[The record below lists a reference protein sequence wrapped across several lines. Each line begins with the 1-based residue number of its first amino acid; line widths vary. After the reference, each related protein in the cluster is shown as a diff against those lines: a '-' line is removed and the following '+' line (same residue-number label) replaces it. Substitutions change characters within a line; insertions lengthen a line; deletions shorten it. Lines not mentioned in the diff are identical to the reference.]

1 MPAFT
6 VSKRATAPAAGPDQD
21 PAAPTAWQLPGS
33 LTRKVIL
40 SALIGYFLLVP
51 AITGLVQHVTP
62 ATVFVTAGTVAF
74 AGLVGWRVVLRD
86 RPGLGGVPWAWLAVI
101 VALAVAVFAVGRG
114 PGWLIILTV
123 AAAAC
128 GRFTASVRPAL
139 LGAAS
144 CSGAGLIV
152 IGLQARA
159 AEAETMT
166 LVIIMPS
173 MAAFLAY
180 ASTKRNETLAELRQT
195 RAELARVAVAGER
208 LRIARDLHDLLGHS
222 LSLITLKAELSRRML
237 DTDTTSAA
245 REMAELE
252 AVARQSLS
260 DVREAVAGYRQ
271 PDLIAELGAAR
282 QLLAAAGLSC
292 QISTPA
298 DLSLPAGVDTVLA
311 WTVREG
317 VTNVVRHARATCAGV
332 TVTTADG
339 RVIAEITD
347 NGTGPLAGPAGRAG
361 RAQRA
366 GPPAGREPDGR
377 PGPGGRLP
385 APGHHPDREAAVTIR
400 IMIAEDQAMVRQ
412 ALVALLGLEPDIEVV
427 AQAATGDEALAM
439 AGKHQPDVAV
449 LDIEMPGP
457 SGIDVARQ
465 LRQDGFGGQ
474 VVIVTTFGR
483 PGYLRAAM
491 AAGASG
497 FLLKDAPAV
506 QLAQAIRRV
515 AAGERVVDPAL
526 AAAALAEG
534 ESPLTVRETDVLAAA
549 ANHDA
554 ISEIAGRLH
563 LSPGTVRNHLS
574 AAMQKLG
581 ARNRA
586 EAVQMAQRKGWL

>member
-1 MPAFT
+1 MSPDVLTPAAPGEPAAPAEASAPAAPAARGPRKGRLREDGGMPAFT
-6 VSKRATAPAAGPDQD
+6 VRKRATAPAAGPDQG
-21 PAAPTAWQLPGS
+21 PTAPEAWQLPGS
-33 LTRKVIL
+33 LARKVIL
-40 SALIGYFLLVP
+40 SALIGYFLLAP
-51 AITGLVQHVTP
+51 AVTGLIQHVTP

-86 RPGLGGVPWAWLAVI
+86 RPGLGGVPWAWLAVT

-128 GRFTASVRPAL
+128 GRFTTSVRPAV

-152 IGLQARA
+152 IGMQARA
-159 AEAETMT
+159 AEAGTMA
-166 LVIIMPS
+166 LVILMPS

-208 LRIARDLHDLLGHS
+208 LRIARDLHDLLGQS

-271 PDLIAELGAAR
+271 PDLVAELGAAR

-339 RVIAEITD
+339 RVTAAITD
-347 NGTGPLAGPAGRAG
+347 NGTGPLAGPAGSGLAG
-361 RAQRA
+361 LSERVRQLGGNLMA
-366 GPPAGREPDGR
+366 GPAPAGGFRLQVTIPAGR
-377 PGPGGRLP
+377 
-385 APGHHPDREAAVTIR
+385 
-400 IMIAEDQAMVRQ
+400 
-412 ALVALLGLEPDIEVV
+412 
-427 AQAATGDEALAM
+427 
-439 AGKHQPDVAV
+439 QP
-449 LDIEMPGP
+449 
-457 SGIDVARQ
+457 
-465 LRQDGFGGQ
+465 
-474 VVIVTTFGR
+474 
-483 PGYLRAAM
+483 
-491 AAGASG
+491 
-497 FLLKDAPAV
+497 
-506 QLAQAIRRV
+506 
-515 AAGERVVDPAL
+515 
-526 AAAALAEG
+526 
-534 ESPLTVRETDVLAAA
+534 
-549 ANHDA
+549 
-554 ISEIAGRLH
+554 
-563 LSPGTVRNHLS
+563 
-574 AAMQKLG
+574 
-581 ARNRA
+581 
-586 EAVQMAQRKGWL
+586 